1 MASGVAACIARMR
14 SSECGRREL
23 RMTTA
28 VGAYTRTEKPPPLP
42 LWEWSHNLHNAVWWN
57 IRDTHGLPCMC
68 CKVRGSRNLKPPK
81 HK

>member
-28 VGAYTRTEKPPPLP
+28 VGAYTRTEKPPPSLSGNGAIICIMRFGGTYGT
-42 LWEWSHNLHNAVWWN
+42 LMACLACAV
-57 IRDTHGLPCMC
+57 
-68 CKVRGSRNLKPPK
+68 K
-81 HK
+81 

>member
-28 VGAYTRTEKPPPLP
+28 VGAYTRTEKPPPPPPPSLSGNGAIICIMRFGGTYGT
-42 LWEWSHNLHNAVWWN
+42 LMACLACAV
-57 IRDTHGLPCMC
+57 
-68 CKVRGSRNLKPPK
+68 K
-81 HK
+81 